1 MQSDH
6 DHHPHPIAALL
17 KADSFEHPVDDIKL
31 VETHISW
38 VILTGQFAYKIK
50 KPVDLGFV
58 DFSSLEKRR
67 FYCEEEV
74 RLNRRLAPDIY
85 LEVVPITRSPGNSP
99 LMNGKVNA
107 IEYAVKM
114 MQFPWEAQLDR
125 ILDRNE
131 LKPFH
136 LDAFAQIIAIFHKTA
151 QRAATETAY
160 GDLEHLS
167 QPVYENFSQ
176 IRDNVSDKTLLQ
188 TLVTLETRSHEDI
201 HRLEAVFDQRKADG
215 FIRECHG
222 DVHLRNMAWVRDKP
236 LVFDC
241 IEFNPNLRWI
251 DVISEIAF
259 LVMDL
264 EKRKQSELAYRF
276 LNAYLE
282 RSGDYH
288 GLFLLTCYLTY
299 RTLVRAK
306 VEAILSGQ
314 SHVPPKEQATA
325 YQSFQDYLELAV
337 QYNQGRPLHLI
348 ITHGLSGS
356 GKTTLTQRLIE
367 QLGAIRIRSDVERKR
382 LFGLKAEDNGRAKIQ
397 KDIYNEDASQR
408 TYSKLVELADH
419 ALEGGYPVI
428 IDAACLKAEQRAR
441 FQALASIKRIPYTIL
456 EFSFSE
462 ATLRHRIKN
471 RTHGASDADLTVLE
485 YQMAAVQKLGPDE
498 THHAIRVDEERMLD
512 ISELAKQI
520 ESRRIFVAN

>member
-1 MQSDH
+1 MQSGH
-6 DHHPHPIAALL
+6 DHHPDPIAALL
-17 KADSFEHPVDDIKL
+17 KAGSFEHPVDDIKL

-50 KPVDLGFV
+50 KPLNLGFV
-58 DFSSLEKRR
+58 DFSLLEKRR

-74 RLNRRLAPDIY
+74 RLNRRLAPEIY
-85 LEVVPITRSPGNSP
+85 LETVPVTHSPGKPP
-99 LMNGKVNA
+99 LMNGKGKA

-114 MQFPWEAQLDR
+114 MLFPWEAQLDR

-131 LKPFH
+131 LKPLH
-136 LDAFAQIIAIFHKTA
+136 LDGFAHVIATFHKTA
-151 QRAATETAY
+151 QRAETETAY

-167 QPVYENFSQ
+167 QPVYENFTQ
-176 IRDNVSDKTLLQ
+176 IRDNVSNKALLQ
-188 TLVTLETRSHEDI
+188 TLVTLETRSHEEI
-201 HRLEAVFDQRKADG
+201 HRLEPVFNQRKADG

-222 DVHLRNMAWVRDKP
+222 DLHLRNMAWVNDKP

-241 IEFNPNLRWI
+241 IEFNSNLRWI

-288 GLFLLTCYLTY
+288 GLLLLTCYLTY

-306 VEAILSGQ
+306 VEAIRSGQ
-314 SHVPPKEQATA
+314 SHVPPEEQATA
-325 YQSFQDYLELAV
+325 YQSFQDYLQLAV
-337 QYNQGRPLHLI
+337 KYNQGRPLHLI

-382 LFGLKAEDNGRAKIQ
+382 LFGLKAEDNGRAKVET
-397 KDIYNEDASQR
+397 DIYSEDASQR

-428 IDAACLKAEQRAR
+428 IDAACLKAEQRER
-441 FQALASIKRIPYTIL
+441 FRSLASIKRIPYTIL

-462 ATLRHRIKN
+462 STLRHRIKN

-485 YQMAAVQKLGPDE
+485 HQMVAVQKLGPDE
-498 THHAIRVDEERMLD
+498 TPHAIRVDKERTLD
-512 ISELAKQI
+512 TGELAKQI
-520 ESRRIFVAN
+520 ETRRIVSA

>member
-1 MQSDH
+1 MQSGH
-6 DHHPHPIAALL
+6 DHHPDPIAALL
-17 KADSFEHPVDDIKL
+17 KAGSFEHPVDDIKL
-31 VETHISW
+31 VETHIPW
-38 VILTGQFAYKIK
+38 VLLTGQFAYKIK
-50 KPVDLGFV
+50 KPVNLGFV
-58 DFSSLEKRR
+58 DFSLLEKRR

-74 RLNRRLAPDIY
+74 RLNRRLAPEIY
-85 LEVVPITRSPGNSP
+85 LETVPVTHSPGKPP
-99 LMNGKVNA
+99 LMNGKGKA

-114 MQFPWEAQLDR
+114 MLFPWEAQLDR

-131 LKPFH
+131 LKPLH
-136 LDAFAQIIAIFHKTA
+136 LDGFAHVIATFHKTA
-151 QRAATETAY
+151 QRAETETAY

-167 QPVYENFSQ
+167 QPVYENFTQ
-176 IRDNVSDKTLLQ
+176 IRDNVSNKALLQ
-188 TLVTLETRSHEDI
+188 TLVTLETRSHEEI
-201 HRLEAVFDQRKADG
+201 HRLEPVFNQRKADG

-222 DVHLRNMAWVRDKP
+222 DLHLRNMAWVNDKP

-241 IEFNPNLRWI
+241 IEFNSNLRWI

-288 GLFLLTCYLTY
+288 GLLLLTCYLTY

-306 VEAILSGQ
+306 VEAIRSGQ
-314 SHVPPKEQATA
+314 SHVPPEEQATA
-325 YQSFQDYLELAV
+325 YQSFQDYLQLAV
-337 QYNQGRPLHLI
+337 KYNQGRPLHLI

-382 LFGLKAEDNGRAKIQ
+382 LFGLKAEDNGRAKVET
-397 KDIYNEDASQR
+397 DIYSEDASQR

-428 IDAACLKAEQRAR
+428 IDAACLKAEQRER
-441 FQALASIKRIPYTIL
+441 FRSLASIKRIPYTIL

-462 ATLRHRIKN
+462 STLRHRIKN

-485 YQMAAVQKLGPDE
+485 HQMVAVQKLGPDE
-498 THHAIRVDEERMLD
+498 TPHAIRVDKERTLD
-512 ISELAKQI
+512 TGELAKQI
-520 ESRRIFVAN
+520 ETRRIVSA

>member
-1 MQSDH
+1 MQSGH
-6 DHHPHPIAALL
+6 DHHPDPIAALL
-17 KADSFEHPVDDIKL
+17 KAGSFEHPVDDIKL

-50 KPVDLGFV
+50 KPVNLGFV
-58 DFSSLEKRR
+58 VFSLLEKRR

-74 RLNRRLAPDIY
+74 RLNRRLAPEIY
-85 LEVVPITRSPGNSP
+85 LETVPVTHSPGKPP
-99 LMNGKVNA
+99 LMNGKGKA

-114 MQFPWEAQLDR
+114 MLFPWEAQLDR

-131 LKPFH
+131 LKPLH
-136 LDAFAQIIAIFHKTA
+136 LDGFAHVIATFHKTA
-151 QRAATETAY
+151 QRAETETAY

-167 QPVYENFSQ
+167 QPVYENFTQ
-176 IRDNVSDKTLLQ
+176 IRDNVSNKALLQ
-188 TLVTLETRSHEDI
+188 TLVTLETRSHEEI
-201 HRLEAVFDQRKADG
+201 HRLEPVFNQRKADG

-222 DVHLRNMAWVRDKP
+222 DLHLRNMAWVNDKP

-241 IEFNPNLRWI
+241 IEFNSNLRWI

-288 GLFLLTCYLTY
+288 GLLLLTCYLTY

-306 VEAILSGQ
+306 VEAIRSGQ
-314 SHVPPKEQATA
+314 SHVPPEEQATA
-325 YQSFQDYLELAV
+325 YQSFQDYLQLAV
-337 QYNQGRPLHLI
+337 KYNQGRPLHLI

-382 LFGLKAEDNGRAKIQ
+382 LFGLKAEDNGRAKVET
-397 KDIYNEDASQR
+397 DIYSEDASQR

-428 IDAACLKAEQRAR
+428 IDAACLKAEQRER
-441 FQALASIKRIPYTIL
+441 FRSLASIKRIPYTIL

-462 ATLRHRIKN
+462 STLRHRIKN

-485 YQMAAVQKLGPDE
+485 HQMVAVQKLGPDE
-498 THHAIRVDEERMLD
+498 TPHAIRVDKERTLD
-512 ISELAKQI
+512 TGELAKQI
-520 ESRRIFVAN
+520 ETRRIVSA

>member
-1 MQSDH
+1 MQSGH
-6 DHHPHPIAALL
+6 DHHPDPIAALL
-17 KADSFEHPVDDIKL
+17 KAGSFEHLVDDIKL

-50 KPVDLGFV
+50 KPVNLGFV
-58 DFSSLEKRR
+58 DFSLLEKRR

-74 RLNRRLAPDIY
+74 RLNRRLAPEIY
-85 LEVVPITRSPGNSP
+85 LETVPVTHSPGKPP
-99 LMNGKVNA
+99 LMNGKGKA

-114 MQFPWEAQLDR
+114 MLFPWEAQLDR

-131 LKPFH
+131 LKPLH
-136 LDAFAQIIAIFHKTA
+136 LDGFAHVIATFHKTA
-151 QRAATETAY
+151 QRAETETAY

-167 QPVYENFSQ
+167 QPVYENFTQ
-176 IRDNVSDKTLLQ
+176 IRDNVSNKALLQ
-188 TLVTLETRSHEDI
+188 TLVTLETRSHEEI
-201 HRLEAVFDQRKADG
+201 HRLEPVFNQRKADG

-222 DVHLRNMAWVRDKP
+222 DLHLRNMAWVNDKP

-241 IEFNPNLRWI
+241 IEFNSNLRWI

-288 GLFLLTCYLTY
+288 GLLLLTCYLTY

-306 VEAILSGQ
+306 VEAIRSGQ
-314 SHVPPKEQATA
+314 SHVPPEEQATA
-325 YQSFQDYLELAV
+325 YQSFQDYLQLAV
-337 QYNQGRPLHLI
+337 KYNQGRPLHLI

-382 LFGLKAEDNGRAKIQ
+382 LFGLKAEDNGRAKVET
-397 KDIYNEDASQR
+397 DIYSEDASQR

-428 IDAACLKAEQRAR
+428 IDAACLKAEQRER
-441 FQALASIKRIPYTIL
+441 FRSLASIKRIPYTIL

-462 ATLRHRIKN
+462 STLRHRIKN

-485 YQMAAVQKLGPDE
+485 HQMVAVQKLGPDE
-498 THHAIRVDEERMLD
+498 TPHAIRVDKERTLD
-512 ISELAKQI
+512 TGELAKQI
-520 ESRRIFVAN
+520 ETRRIVSA

>member
-1 MQSDH
+1 MQSGH
-6 DHHPHPIAALL
+6 DHHPDPIAALL
-17 KADSFEHPVDDIKL
+17 KAGSFEHPVDDIKL

-50 KPVDLGFV
+50 KPVNLGFV
-58 DFSSLEKRR
+58 DFSLLEKRR

-74 RLNRRLAPDIY
+74 RLNRRLAPEIY
-85 LEVVPITRSPGNSP
+85 LETVPVTHSPGKPP
-99 LMNGKVNA
+99 LMNGKGKA

-114 MQFPWEAQLDR
+114 MLFPWEAQLDR

-131 LKPFH
+131 LKPLH
-136 LDAFAQIIAIFHKTA
+136 LDGFAHVIATFHKTA
-151 QRAATETAY
+151 QRAETETAY

-167 QPVYENFSQ
+167 QPVYENFTQ
-176 IRDNVSDKTLLQ
+176 IRDNVSNKALLQ
-188 TLVTLETRSHEDI
+188 TLVTLETRSHEEI
-201 HRLEAVFDQRKADG
+201 HRLEPVFNQREADG

-222 DVHLRNMAWVRDKP
+222 DLHLRNMAWVNDKP

-241 IEFNPNLRWI
+241 IEFNSNLRWI

-288 GLFLLTCYLTY
+288 GLLLLTCYLTY

-306 VEAILSGQ
+306 VEAIRSGQ
-314 SHVPPKEQATA
+314 SHVPPEEQATA
-325 YQSFQDYLELAV
+325 YQSFQDYLQLAV
-337 QYNQGRPLHLI
+337 KYNQGRPLHLI

-382 LFGLKAEDNGRAKIQ
+382 LFGLKAEDNGRAKVET
-397 KDIYNEDASQR
+397 DIYSEDASQR

-428 IDAACLKAEQRAR
+428 IDAACLKAEQRER
-441 FQALASIKRIPYTIL
+441 FRSLASIKRIPYTIL

-462 ATLRHRIKN
+462 STLRHRIKN

-485 YQMAAVQKLGPDE
+485 HQMVAVQKLGPDE
-498 THHAIRVDEERMLD
+498 TPHAIRVDKERTLD
-512 ISELAKQI
+512 TGELAKQI
-520 ESRRIFVAN
+520 ETRRIVSA